1 MQTGTGFDR
10 KDQVAADGGSPR
22 RVSCYGNGLRLQLVV
37 KRVSYRLFPVAI
49 VAHDFIDSA
58 CANFIANGTQ
68 FSTVGKDGIFERGL
82 FVVVPFAIS
91 ITTFCALPL
100 EQYTGQ
106 VSGDNEC
113 KRVQ

>member
-1 MQTGTGFDR
+1 M
-10 KDQVAADGGSPR
+10 
-22 RVSCYGNGLRLQLVV
+22 

-82 FVVVPFAIS
+82 FVVVPFTIG
-91 ITTFCALPL
+91 ITGLCALPL
-100 EQYTGQ
+100 EPGGVK
-106 VSGDNEC
+106 VSSNNESERIQ
-113 KRVQ
+113 KLYLFMAEDVGHVHR